1 MLSSFKDFHLY
12 ITYNIMWYPDNQ
24 VRKNT
29 QFVHTTTSKQKHPLQ
44 ESDKNT
50 KICISNLSMTNYI
63 YLLRQQR

>member
-1 MLSSFKDFHLY
+1 
-12 ITYNIMWYPDNQ
+12 MWYPDNQ

-50 KICISNLSMTNYI
+50 KYVLVWPFKYDQLHMSAKTTEIK
-63 YLLRQQR
+63 LLKF

>member
-50 KICISNLSMTNYI
+50 KYVLVI
-63 YLLRQQR
+63 